1 MKPVSVSS
9 PGAFPIDDLQEK
21 LAPVTM
27 GCAHPSCRT
36 QSNRRRRSGRMESCC
51 AFRCCPI
58 AIKFSMTM
66 FVTDNT
72 YVLQQHLIAYQP
84 SDGNKMTVALLLLSK
99 SYANID

>member
-72 YVLQQHLIAYQP
+72 YVKMF
-84 SDGNKMTVALLLLSK
+84 KMTVALLLLSK